1 MNKKMYQV
9 TEPKQESNIVYH
21 EDSYE
26 ATMRNKPYIIPASK
40 AGTYS
45 KLDKAQKKEEK
56 KLKKELKDYTKYD
69 L

>member
-9 TEPKQESNIVYH
+9 QQPKEESNIVYH
-21 EDSYE
+21 EDAYE

-56 KLKKELKDYTKYD
+56 KLKKELKDYTKYNF
-69 L
+69 

>member
-9 TEPKQESNIVYH
+9 QEPKQESNIVYH
-21 EDSYE
+21 EDAYE

-45 KLDKAQKKEEK
+45 KLDKAQKKK
-56 KLKKELKDYTKYD
+56 KRN
-69 L
+69 

>member
-9 TEPKQESNIVYH
+9 TEPKPESNIVYH

-56 KLKKELKDYTKYD
+56 KLKKELKDYTKYN